1 MGNQVTSKSGPV
13 NVLGWVVL
21 LLGAIYLLNILSP
34 LRLHVDMLRYFA
46 IKDCIELGCPP
57 DSVAA
62 KDYLPYGYTA
72 LLLFLSK
79 LGLLK
84 SWVLVLI
91 NCGYFF
97 GALYLIRKMLP
108 ATVNPGVFMV
118 LVLLNWTAVK
128 FVAHPLSEMQYLFF
142 SVCSLYCFYRY
153 TGNKNWLLLVAAF
166 GFGAL
171 AFITRTVGIALV
183 AALVAGL
190 AVVYKKELLLLVKK
204 NKLIVGIVALL
215 LVGVVIFSKQLGLN
229 HYTGV
234 FNKQFVEGVTF
245 LKILKWHFTEWS
257 EIVFNVSLAKLLPF
271 ISPRLA
277 GVLFVVTGILLFAG
291 FAWFLWIRKNDLP
304 FIIKLYFF
312 FYSVVMFTW
321 PFYDPRFWVPVLPI
335 IAVVAAQLWE
345 RKVARGVL
353 YAAFAI
359 YALLGMASTGFLTYT
374 SLDREAF
381 ARSQANG
388 VYRNEYET
396 FFFGRPQS
404 DTAHVV
410 DPVILNVI
418 KRYDR

>member
-1 MGNQVTSKSGPV
+1 MTTKPSPV
-13 NVLGWVVL
+13 PVLRWFVL
-21 LLGAIYLLNILSP
+21 FLSAIFLLNILTP

-46 IKDCIELGCPP
+46 IKDCVELGCPP
-57 DSVAA
+57 DSAAA
-62 KDYLPYGYTA
+62 KDYMPWGYTA

-79 LGLLK
+79 IGLLK

-108 ATVNPGVFMV
+108 ATLNPMVFMV
-118 LVLLNWTAVK
+118 LVLLNWTAIK

-153 TGNKNWLLLVAAF
+153 AANRNLLVLIAAF
-166 GFGAL
+166 AFGAL
-171 AFITRTVGIALV
+171 AFITRTVGVALA
-183 AALVAGL
+183 AALVVGL
-190 AVVYKKELLLLVKK
+190 AVLYKKELLKLVRK
-204 NKLIVGIVALL
+204 NKLLVGALIVLL
-215 LVGVVIFSKQLGLN
+215 LGVVIFSKQLGLN

-245 LKILKWHFTEWS
+245 SKILKWHFTEWS

-271 ISPRLA
+271 LSPGVA
-277 GVLFVVTGILLFAG
+277 GALFLVAGILIFAG
-291 FAWFLWIRKNDLP
+291 FAWIFWICKNDLP

-321 PFYDPRFWVPVLPI
+321 PFYDPRFWVPVLPL
-335 IAVVAAQLWE
+335 IAVAGAQLWA
-345 RKVARGVL
+345 RKVARGIL
-353 YAAFAI
+353 YPVFAVYAF
-359 YALLGMASTGFLTYT
+359 LGLASVGFFTYT
-374 SLDREAF
+374 SLNREVF

-404 DTAHVV
+404 DTARVV

>member
-1 MGNQVTSKSGPV
+1 MITKPRPV
-13 NVLGWVVL
+13 PVLRWFVL
-21 LLGAIYLLNILSP
+21 FLSAIYLLNILTP

-57 DSVAA
+57 DSAAA

-72 LLLFLSK
+72 LLLVLSRI
-79 LGLLK
+79 GLLK

-108 ATVNPGVFMV
+108 ATLNPMVFMV
-118 LVLLNWTAVK
+118 LVLLNWTAIK

-153 TGNKNWLLLVAAF
+153 AANRNWLVLIAAF
-166 GFGAL
+166 AFGAL
-171 AFITRTVGIALV
+171 AFITRTVGIALA

-190 AVVYKKELLLLVKK
+190 AVLYKSELLQLVRK
-204 NKLIVGIVALL
+204 NKLLVGVVALL
-215 LVGVVIFSKQLGLN
+215 LLGVVIFSKQLGLN

-245 LKILKWHFTEWS
+245 SKILNWHFTEWS

-271 ISPRLA
+271 LSPGVA
-277 GVLFVVTGILLFAG
+277 GALFLVAGILIFAG
-291 FAWFLWIRKNDLP
+291 FAWIFWIRKNDLP

-321 PFYDPRFWVPVLPI
+321 PFYDPRFWVPVLPF
-335 IAVVAAQLWE
+335 IAVAGAQLWAKK
-345 RKVARGVL
+345 KVRRIL
-353 YAAFAI
+353 YLAFAV
-359 YALLGMASTGFLTYT
+359 YALLGLASAGFFTYT
-374 SLDREAF
+374 SLNREAF
-381 ARSQANG
+381 AKSQANG

-404 DTAHVV
+404 DTARVV